1 MFENFQ
7 FKWRKKDIL
16 ILQDFYITYKLS
28 IEEISHIINRTEYDI
43 KNKLI
48 ELKIVDPINPL
59 FIQTNSDTDTD
70 TIDRINHLCRID
82 NDIRLRIKLLE
93 SKKK

>member
-1 MFENFQ
+1 MFENYQ

-16 ILQDFYITYKLS
+16 ILQDFYIRYKLS

-59 FIQTNSDTDTD
+59 FIQTNNDTD